1 MALFRPGDMVKWKP
15 ITLESYFDA
24 VADVAAGRLAPLT
37 RDVTFS
43 LTEFERDI
51 DGYNRKLEKALHGH

>member
-1 MALFRPGDMVKWKP
+1 
-15 ITLESYFDA
+15 
-24 VADVAAGRLAPLT
+24 
-37 RDVTFS
+37 VTFS

>member
-1 MALFRPGDMVKWKP
+1 MVKWKP
-15 ITLESYFDA
+15 ITLEAYHDA
-24 VADVAAGRLAPLT
+24 VADVEAGRLAPLM